1 VHGATLSRPQKLSL
15 KKVADQ
21 NVWRCDAMSKVI
33 AWVFVASFAWTSVA
47 TADNF
52 SAEGVVNAVK
62 SKEHKL
68 NITHGPVLG
77 LMSGMTMDF
86 VVQDPHMLDEIQA
99 GQRIRFVLTQ
109 DSRGNLEVTE
119 LEQISVASSRK

>member
-1 VHGATLSRPQKLSL
+1 
-15 KKVADQ
+15 
-21 NVWRCDAMSKVI
+21 MSKLGALI
-33 AWVFVASFAWTSVA
+33 IVATFAWTSAA

-52 SAEGVVNAVK
+52 TAEGVVNAVK

-86 VVQDPHMLDEIQA
+86 IVHDPHMLDEIQA